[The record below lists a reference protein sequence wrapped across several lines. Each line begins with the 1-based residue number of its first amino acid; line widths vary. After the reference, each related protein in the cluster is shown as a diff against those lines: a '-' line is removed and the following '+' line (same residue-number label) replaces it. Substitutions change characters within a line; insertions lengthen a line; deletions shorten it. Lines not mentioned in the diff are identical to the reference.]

1 VIRVAFAATHKTT
14 IKDLTDFF
22 TGSICNGHAHVCHA
36 HDPAKGTLSY
46 DVWIPGS
53 TGLRD
58 QWILMVHHIFI
69 NYPTYKE

>member
-36 HDPAKGTLSY
+36 HDPAKGLY
-46 DVWIPGS
+46 P
-53 TGLRD
+53 
-58 QWILMVHHIFI
+58 MVFGFQVQKAFGT
-69 NYPTYKE
+69 NGF